1 MKVKNDRLYQD
12 SVKGWATYAKAAGL
26 GAFALGAAS
35 SADAAIVHN
44 GGTYNGAAPTFP
56 IVINPPSYTGENV
69 FNFDGAG
76 LDDIALGTGNYGT
89 AFGRDLGLEGG
100 TLGGMIFTS
109 EDIAGTYYTEA
120 FTTGDLIDGTAVQSK
135 VNYGSRTLSAGSF
148 GGSGGY
154 LGFKTSAGY
163 FGWMDLT
170 LSNVDTAGGDTRKI
184 ITINGWA
191 IDDSGAAIGAGVPEP
206 NTLALLAAGSV
217 GILARRRRK
226 QAA

>member
-1 MKVKNDRLYQD
+1 MIVKNDRLEQD
-12 SVKGWATYAKAAGL
+12 STKRWASYAKAAGL

-35 SADAAIVHN
+35 SADAAIIAN
-44 GGTYNGAAPTFP
+44 SGTYNGAAPTFP
-56 IVINPPSYTGENV
+56 IVISPPSYTGANLFNV
-69 FNFDGAG
+69 DGVG
-76 LDDIALGTGNYGT
+76 LDDIALGTGNYGVS
-89 AFGRDLGLEGG
+89 FGRDMGLQGG

-109 EDIAGTYYTEA
+109 EDTAGLYYTEA
-120 FTTGDLIDGTAVQSK
+120 FTGGDVIDGTAVQSQ
-135 VNYGSRTLSAGSF
+135 VNYGSRTLSFGSF
-148 GGSGGY
+148 GGSGGF
-154 LGFKTSAGY
+154 LGFKTSDGN

-170 LSNVDTAGGDTRKI
+170 LSEVGSGDTRKI

-191 IDDSGAAIGAGVPEP
+191 YDDSGAAILAGNVPEP